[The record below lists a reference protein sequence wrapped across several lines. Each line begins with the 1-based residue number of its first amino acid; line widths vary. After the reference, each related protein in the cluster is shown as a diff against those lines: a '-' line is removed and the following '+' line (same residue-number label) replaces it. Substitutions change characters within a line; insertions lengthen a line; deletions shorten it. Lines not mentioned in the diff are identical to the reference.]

1 MDSSDAYW
9 RSPPGSAA
17 AGAATGA
24 NTRHVTVLG
33 AGIVGLATAAAL
45 ARAGHAVTVVD
56 ALAGVGE
63 GTSFGNG
70 CQLSYGYVAP
80 LAQPGLFA
88 ELPQLLFARQAPLR
102 IVPRMEPA
110 QWLWMLRFLQC
121 CTRARADSSS
131 LALLALGQL
140 SRQETERWLQG
151 TDHAALGFSQRGK
164 LVVLPTAA
172 ALARAQAQMA
182 MQAPH
187 GPPQQSVSEDECL
200 RLEPALARM
209 RGRIAGAIHTPSEC
223 AIDSLALCR
232 NLEARLRAR
241 GVRFALGNRVHGFH
255 RAQGRVTHI
264 ESEAGRQEV
273 DLLVLATGAQSPAV
287 ARQLGLS
294 VPVYPLKGYSITV
307 PIRDPQ
313 AAPHMNIT
321 DAAHKIVYARIGQR
335 LRVAGVVEI
344 RGHDMRIDAARIDAL
359 VRHTRAAF
367 GEAVD
372 LASVSA
378 WTGLRPATPD
388 SVPIIAR
395 TPLSNVLLNVG
406 HGALGLTLAFGAA
419 SRLADLV
426 EAMAGPARA
435 PRPLAS
441 TSSFVPA
448 PP

>member
-1 MDSSDAYW
+1 
-9 RSPPGSAA
+9 
-17 AGAATGA
+17 
-24 NTRHVTVLG
+24 
-33 AGIVGLATAAAL
+33 
-45 ARAGHAVTVVD
+45 
-56 ALAGVGE
+56 
-63 GTSFGNG
+63 
-70 CQLSYGYVAP
+70 VAP
-80 LAQPGLFA
+80 LAQPGLLA
-88 ELPQLLFARQAPLR
+88 ELPQLLFARNAPLR

-164 LVVLPTAA
+164 LVVLPHAA
-172 ALARAQAQMA
+172 ALAKARAQMA

-232 NLEARLRAR
+232 NLETRLRAR
-241 GVRFALGNRVHGFH
+241 GVRFMLGNRVHGFH

-264 ESEAGRQEV
+264 ESDAGRHEV
-273 DLLVLATGAQSPAV
+273 DLLVLATGPQSPAV
-287 ARQLGLS
+287 ARQLGFS

-307 PIRDPQ
+307 PIRDPD
-313 AAPHMNIT
+313 AAPRMNIT
-321 DAAHKIVYARIGQR
+321 DAAHKLVYARIGQR

-344 RGHDMRIDAARIDAL
+344 RGHDARIDAGRIEAL
-359 VRHTRAAF
+359 VRHTREAF

-372 LASVSA
+372 LGEVAA
-378 WTGLRPATPD
+378 WAGLRPATPD
-388 SVPIIAR
+388 SMPIIAR
-395 TPLSNVLLNVG
+395 APLSNVLLNIG
-406 HGALGLTLAFGAA
+406 QGALGLTLAFGSA

-426 EAMAGPARA
+426 DRLGSADARA
-435 PRPLAS
+435 P
-441 TSSFVPA
+441 
-448 PP
+448 